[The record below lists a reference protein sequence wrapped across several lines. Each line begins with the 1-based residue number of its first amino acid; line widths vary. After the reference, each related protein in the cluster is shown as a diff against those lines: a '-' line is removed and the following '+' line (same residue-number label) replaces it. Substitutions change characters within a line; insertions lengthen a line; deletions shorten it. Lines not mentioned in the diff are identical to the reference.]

1 MVVACDPRSVDATE
15 ITVFSTFDMDQ
26 LGKILR
32 HHWKE
37 RIKISKLAKFES
49 DTIKSERGY
58 SSSKFRKFIEIF
70 TNGTSIKL
78 RDFSFVFNKSL
89 SLLAIFLI

>member
-15 ITVFSTFDMDQ
+15 TTVFSTFDMDQ
-26 LGKILR
+26 SRKILR

-58 SSSKFRKFIEIF
+58 SSTKFRKFIEIF
-70 TNGTSIKL
+70 TNGTSIKM
-78 RDFSFVFNKSL
+78 RDF
-89 SLLAIFLI
+89 